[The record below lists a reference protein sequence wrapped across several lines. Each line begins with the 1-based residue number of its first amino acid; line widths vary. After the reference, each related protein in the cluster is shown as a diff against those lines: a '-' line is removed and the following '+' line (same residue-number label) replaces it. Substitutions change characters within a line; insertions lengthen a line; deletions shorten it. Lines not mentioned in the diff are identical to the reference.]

1 MWSSIIILYDIQSF
15 SVYSQ
20 SIRAVFFGS
29 ISESRKLR
37 RNRKEKPQAFFNAPI
52 PCVTASTPGH
62 GSGRRNQQTFVLN
75 VLLIPVSA
83 AFFVAGEEEHYREPC
98 GLAGPRRGQR
108 LSMREARGRRS
119 CHVERKV
126 QADLTPRSGRTRRP
140 DVPPLAKEGEVVCA
154 QPVVAEDSEDIC
166 VAFHV
171 TFHEG
176 RLLLEAAEHQPRR
189 PRAAGRARR
198 PAGPRHRITVRW
210 LRRSDPWLGTEA
222 VTVTDNPR
230 RRLLPTPGRLATPSP
245 HSLVDAP

>member
-119 CHVERKV
+119 CHVER
-126 QADLTPRSGRTRRP
+126 TR
-140 DVPPLAKEGEVVCA
+140 LAKEGEVVRA
-154 QPVVAEDSEDIC
+154 QPVVAEEDIC
-166 VAFHV
+166 VAVHV
-171 TFHEG
+171 TFHKG